1 MGADPQLTGVLCSGL
16 LLLPCSTAHKSS
28 IGRQNT
34 RSCTTVVLW
43 CNITITEFQHL
54 LDTLYP
60 ISQILPFGTWWY
72 LSELTILNPFLVIV
86 FLDPLKGLGKKICVH
101 HLFAPPTI
109 FMWLYFCHIGK
120 LSYWKTLSTPSAF
133 ISFGMFANC
142 SQVCDCQGCVHKLN
156 FFIFLIPL
164 WCYVHVTTRLSTVG
178 QDEGGP
184 SWSSLHR
191 EPESRPEEENALE
204 VKKCFLRGRQSK
216 TLTEYQNAP
225 AALQVTWI
233 LLSWVG
239 FSLSHTLQCS
249 RVVTAVQTLA
259 ICEFIG
265 NTSLET

>member
-28 IGRQNT
+28 IGRRNT
-34 RSCTTVVLW
+34 RSCTTVVS
-43 CNITITEFQHL
+43 TMMQHYYYRISTFETFL
-54 LDTLYP
+54 LDALYP
-60 ISQILPFGTWWY
+60 ISQILPFGTRWY

-86 FLDPLKGLGKKICVH
+86 FLDPFKGPWKEDLCASLLCTTH
-101 HLFAPPTI
+101 HFHVIVVILLPQ
-109 FMWLYFCHIGK
+109 
-120 LSYWKTLSTPSAF
+120 LSYWKTLSTPSVF

-164 WCYVHVTTRLSTVG
+164 WCYVYVTTRLSTVG

-204 VKKCFLRGRQSK
+204 VKKFYEEDNQRLWPNIKKRRLHCKLHGFCWVELAFL
-216 TLTEYQNAP
+216 
-225 AALQVTWI
+225 
-233 LLSWVG
+233 
-239 FSLSHTLQCS
+239 
-249 RVVTAVQTLA
+249 
-259 ICEFIG
+259 
-265 NTSLET
+265 